1 MRDKQEEGKRA
12 PISEAPNR
20 AKIVASRLR
29 TMRAK
34 RDGNATPVTQSRK
47 RRPNEDTASRN
58 QRIIERYEELLRA
71 DGGRQ
76 WGIMTQLGREFSLSR
91 QYVSDKVIRP
101 YLKQPR

>member
-1 MRDKQEEGKRA
+1 MRDKLEEGKR
-12 PISEAPNR
+12 PPVSEEPNR

-29 TMRAK
+29 AMRAK
-34 RDGNATPVTQSRK
+34 RDGTTTPVTQSRK

-58 QRIIERYEELLRA
+58 QRIIERYEELLCA
-71 DGGRQ
+71 DGRKQ
-76 WGIMTQLGREFSLSR
+76 WGIMTQLGKEFSLSR